1 MVRQK
6 TQVALSAHTFSGGR
20 MLDELNEGIAEALE
34 DCADGLNETPQRLG
48 KRTVTVTLTLSSDGN
63 GILKTTHKLD
73 VKVPRPEVGDLAW
86 LEGSGAVVD
95 LRLDPGTTQLDL
107 ERVARLNKNN
117 TATGGSED

>member
-20 MLDELNEGIAEALE
+20 MLEELNEGIQEVLE
-34 DCADGLNETPQRLG
+34 DCADGMNESPKRLG
-48 KRTVTVTLTLSSDGN
+48 KRTVKITLTLSVNDK
-63 GILKTTHKLD
+63 GILDTTHKLD
-73 VKVPRPEVGDLAW
+73 VTVPRPLVGDLAW

-117 TATGGSED
+117 TATGGTED